1 MLSILSKVCEKHVA
15 ASFMDYL
22 VKTGLLY
29 ELQSAFR
36 AGHSTESALIS
47 LTDQILFNLDE
58 DKLSGMVFV
67 DFRKAFDVVDH
78 QLLLTKLRL
87 YRVSDPSLSWFESY
101 LSGRQQFV
109 SIDGQRSDSL
119 LIKQGVPQGSVLG
132 PALFLL
138 FVNDIPLHL
147 TNSTVD
153 IYADDTTI
161 TASAHFSDL
170 CSMTQ
175 RLNSDLDAV
184 QRLASCNK
192 MFINK
197 KKTKSLLVHGKRI
210 PAKLEEDTPLRLD
223 VKIDDFVIEQVS
235 SHKILG
241 VIIDSEMNYE
251 SHIDELCKK
260 RSKRIG
266 LLKHISQFLKQ
277 RQRESY
283 YNGVQSPPSCMGA

>member
-1 MLSILSKVCEKHVA
+1 M
-15 ASFMDYL
+15 
-22 VKTGLLY
+22 KTGLLH

-36 AGHSTESALIS
+36 ARYSTESALIS
-47 LTDQILFNLDE
+47 LTDKILFNLDE

-78 QLLLTKLRL
+78 KLLLTKLRL
-87 YRVSDPSLSWFESY
+87 YRMSNPSLSWFESY

-132 PALFLL
+132 PVLFLL
-138 FVNDIPLHL
+138 FVNDIPLYL
-147 TNSTVD
+147 ENSTVD

-175 RLNSDLDAV
+175 CLNSDLDAV
-184 QRLASCNK
+184 HRWASSNK

-197 KKTKSLLVHGKRI
+197 KKTKSLIVHGKRI
-210 PAKLEEDTPLRLD
+210 PAKLDDVTPLRLD
-223 VKIDDFVIEQVS
+223 VKIDDSVIEQVS
-235 SHKILG
+235 SCKILG
-241 VIIDSEMNYE
+241 VVIDSGMNYE

-260 RSKRIG
+260 LSKRIG
-266 LLKHISQFLKQ
+266 LLKHISPFLKQ
-277 RQRESY
+277 RQRETY
-283 YNGVQSPPSCMGA
+283 

>member
-1 MLSILSKVCEKHVA
+1 M
-15 ASFMDYL
+15 
-22 VKTGLLY
+22 
-29 ELQSAFR
+29 
-36 AGHSTESALIS
+36 
-47 LTDQILFNLDE
+47 
-58 DKLSGMVFV
+58 
-67 DFRKAFDVVDH
+67 
-78 QLLLTKLRL
+78 
-87 YRVSDPSLSWFESY
+87 SDPSLSWFESY

-161 TASAHFSDL
+161 TASAHFLDL

-175 RLNSDLDAV
+175 RLNSDLDVV
-184 QRLASCNK
+184 QRWASCNK

-210 PAKLEEDTPLRLD
+210 PAKLDEDTPLRLD
-223 VKIDDFVIEQVS
+223 VKIDDSVIEQVS

-241 VIIDSEMNYE
+241 VVIDSQMNYE

-260 RSKRIG
+260 LSKCIG
-266 LLKHISQFLKQ
+266 LLKHISPFLKQ
-277 RQRESY
+277 RQRETY
-283 YNGVQSPPSCMGA
+283 YNGVIKPTLLYGSMIWDSCNVEHLQSILKLQKRAARTILDAERLTLL